1 MDRMLYVAMSG
12 AKQIMLAQAVNNN
25 NLANVSTS
33 GFRADLDAFRSMPV
47 FGPGYPSRV
56 YTVTENPGTDM
67 SIGSL
72 TTTGRELDVAVNGQ
86 GWITVQA
93 PDGSE
98 AYTRAGD
105 LRVSINGQ
113 LETGAG
119 HPVLGNGGPIAI
131 PPFEKIEIGAD
142 GTISVLPIGQ
152 APNSLAVVDRIKL
165 VNPLPRDMEKR
176 VDGLMRVKGSINQIN
191 GQGGVSS
198 DASVQLA
205 SGVLES
211 SNVNA
216 VEAMVKMIE
225 LSRHYET
232 QIKMMRIAQDND
244 VAATQMMRMS

>member
-25 NLANVSTS
+25 NLANVSTA

-56 YTVTENPGTDM
+56 YAMTERPGTDM
-67 SIGSL
+67 SSGAL
-72 TTTGRELDVAVNGQ
+72 TTTGRELDVAVNGP

-105 LRVSINGQ
+105 LRVSVNGQ

-119 HPVLGNGGPIAI
+119 HPVMGNGGPIAV

-142 GTISVLPIGQ
+142 GTISILPVGQ
-152 APNSLAVVDRIKL
+152 APNALAVVDRIKL
-165 VNPLPRDMEKR
+165 VNPLQRDMEKG
-176 VDGLMRVKGSINQIN
+176 VDGLMRVKNSRGDVAPDAT
-191 GQGGVSS
+191 VS
-198 DASVQLA
+198 LA
-205 SGVLES
+205 GGVLES

-232 QIKMMRIAQDND
+232 QIKMMRVAQDND
-244 VAATQMMRMS
+244 MAATQMMRMS

>member
-25 NLANVSTS
+25 NLANVSTA

-56 YTVTENPGTDM
+56 YTMTERSGTDM
-67 SIGSL
+67 SAGAF

-105 LRVSINGQ
+105 LRVSVNGQ

-119 HPVLGNGGPIAI
+119 HSVMGNGGPIAV
-131 PPFEKIEIGAD
+131 PPFEKIEIGSD
-142 GTISVLPIGQ
+142 GTISILPIGQ
-152 APNSLAVVDRIKL
+152 APSALAVVDRIKL
-165 VNPLPRDMEKR
+165 VNPLQRDMEKG
-176 VDGLMRVKGSINQIN
+176 VDGLMRVKNSRGDVAPDAT
-191 GQGGVSS
+191 VS
-198 DASVQLA
+198 LA
-205 SGVLES
+205 GGVLES

-232 QIKMMRIAQDND
+232 QIKMMRVAQEND

>member
-25 NLANVSTS
+25 NLANVSTA

-56 YTVTENPGTDM
+56 YTMTERPGTDM
-67 SIGSL
+67 SAGAL
-72 TTTGRELDVAVNGQ
+72 TTTGRELDIAVNGQ
-86 GWITVQA
+86 GWIAVQA

-105 LRVSINGQ
+105 LRVSVNGQ

-119 HPVLGNGGPIAI
+119 HPVMGNGGPIAV

-142 GTISVLPIGQ
+142 GTISILPIGQ
-152 APNSLAVVDRIKL
+152 APSALAVVDRIKL
-165 VNPLPRDMEKR
+165 VNPLQRDMEKG
-176 VDGLMRVKGSINQIN
+176 VDGLMRVKGSDAAPDAT
-191 GQGGVSS
+191 VS
-198 DASVQLA
+198 LA
-205 SGVLES
+205 GGVLES

-232 QIKMMRIAQDND
+232 QIKMMRVAQDND

>member
-25 NLANVSTS
+25 NLANVSTA
-33 GFRADLDAFRSMPV
+33 GFRADIDAFRSMPV

-56 YTVTENPGTDM
+56 YTMTERPGTDM
-67 SIGSL
+67 SSGAL

-86 GWITVQA
+86 GWIAVQA

-105 LRVSINGQ
+105 LRVSVNGQ

-119 HPVLGNGGPIAI
+119 HPVMGNGGPISV
-131 PPFEKIEIGAD
+131 PPFEKFEIGSD
-142 GTISVLPIGQ
+142 GTISILPIGQ
-152 APNSLAVVDRIKL
+152 APSALAVVDRIKL
-165 VNPLPRDMEKR
+165 VNPLQRDMEKG
-176 VDGLMRVKGSINQIN
+176 VDGLMRVKNSRGD
-191 GQGGVSS
+191 VAP
-198 DASVQLA
+198 DASVSLA
-205 SGVLES
+205 GGVLES

-232 QIKMMRIAQDND
+232 QIKMMRVAQDND

>member
-25 NLANVSTS
+25 NLANVSTT

-56 YTVTENPGTDM
+56 YTMTESPGTDM
-67 SIGSL
+67 SSGAL
-72 TTTGRELDVAVNGQ
+72 TTTGRELDIAVNGQ

-105 LRVSINGQ
+105 LRVSVNGQ

-119 HPVLGNGGPIAI
+119 HPVMGNGGPISV
-131 PPFEKIEIGAD
+131 PPFEKFEIGSD
-142 GTISVLPIGQ
+142 GTISILPIGQ
-152 APNSLAVVDRIKL
+152 APSALAVVDRIKL
-165 VNPLPRDMEKR
+165 VNPLQRDMEKG
-176 VDGLMRVKGSINQIN
+176 VDGLMRVKNSRGDVPADAT
-191 GQGGVSS
+191 VS
-198 DASVQLA
+198 LA
-205 SGVLES
+205 GGVLES

-232 QIKMMRIAQDND
+232 QIKMMRVAQDND

>member
-25 NLANVSTS
+25 NLANVSTT

-56 YTVTENPGTDM
+56 YTMTERPGTDM
-67 SIGSL
+67 SSGAL

-86 GWITVQA
+86 GWIAVQA

-105 LRVSINGQ
+105 LRVSVNGQ

-119 HPVLGNGGPIAI
+119 HPVMGNGGPISV
-131 PPFEKIEIGAD
+131 PPFEKFEIGSD
-142 GTISVLPIGQ
+142 GTISILPIGQ
-152 APNSLAVVDRIKL
+152 APSALAVVDRIKL
-165 VNPLPRDMEKR
+165 VNPLQRDMEKG
-176 VDGLMRVKGSINQIN
+176 VDGLMRVKNSRGDVPADAT
-191 GQGGVSS
+191 VS
-198 DASVQLA
+198 LA
-205 SGVLES
+205 GGVLES

-232 QIKMMRIAQDND
+232 QIKMMRVAQDND